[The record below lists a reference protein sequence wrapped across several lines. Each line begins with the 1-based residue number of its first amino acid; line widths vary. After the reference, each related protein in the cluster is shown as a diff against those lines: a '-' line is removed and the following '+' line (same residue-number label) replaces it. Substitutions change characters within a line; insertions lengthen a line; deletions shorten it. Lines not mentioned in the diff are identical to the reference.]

1 MPTGTPAPAANVP
14 EPMDESAMLPVT
26 EPTVVPIDESSL
38 LPETQI
44 PNPPPMPKRQPSS
57 GSSAVI

>member
-1 MPTGTPAPAANVP
+1 
-14 EPMDESAMLPVT
+14 MDESAMLPVT
-26 EPTVVPIDESSL
+26 EPTMIPIDESSL

-44 PNPPPMPKRQPSS
+44 PAPPPLPKRRPSS